1 MPRPSQAFPN
11 IPRNPDQVT
20 PMRPRTTRALKR
32 AVLAPWL
39 AIFALLFT
47 LPARAQRLESPLE
60 LMYAPDAS
68 IAAGKLVEINPA
80 GRIVIEPKEMLWGKT
95 RPPEKL
101 DIRIPNDALYDVKV
115 GERYVVAY
123 SLFRR
128 DPRKAVGMVPNKE
141 GAVAIVSPGI
151 EPAVFRDTPAIR
163 AILKAGRSEHGRE
176 SRKLA
181 ELLLEALKGTDAQLQ
196 YLAAGEFAY
205 EPELGER
212 LADADRAV
220 LEKTVRDAN
229 RPVRVRMVLLEA
241 ASRMPQTLGDW
252 WKKAAMDIVTTT
264 PADGYPDKAS
274 DPVLLVMTAFDVLDR
289 YSVKIPPETLKR
301 WVWNPNPALVER
313 VCVLLRREGP
323 DLERPAIHEA
333 LADPKLSAA
342 TRKFLNDHL
351 RQLDRIDERKR
362 ARKEGSG

>member
-1 MPRPSQAFPN
+1 
-11 IPRNPDQVT
+11 
-20 PMRPRTTRALKR
+20 MRPRTTRALSR
-32 AVLAPWL
+32 AVLAPL
-39 AIFALLFT
+39 LVVASVLFT
-47 LPARAQRLESPLE
+47 MPVRAQRVESPLE

-68 IAAGKLVEINPA
+68 IVAGKLVEINPV
-80 GRIVIEPKEMLWGKT
+80 GRIVIEPKDLLWGKT
-95 RPPEKL
+95 KPPAKL
-101 DIRIPNDALYDVKV
+101 DIRIPNDFLDDVKT

-128 DPRKAVGMVPNKE
+128 DPRKAVGTVPNKE
-141 GAVAIVSPGI
+141 GALAIVSPGI
-151 EPAVFRDTPAIR
+151 EPAVFRDTPALR
-163 AILKAGRSEHGRE
+163 AILKAGRSEEGRE

-181 ELLLEALKGTDAQLQ
+181 DLMLNALQGDDGQLQ
-196 YLAAGEFAY
+196 YLAAGELAY

-212 LADADRAV
+212 LNDADRTRI
-220 LEKTVRDAN
+220 EK
-229 RPVRVRMVLLEA
+229 PVRAANAPIRVRTVLLEA
-241 ASRMPQTLGDW
+241 ASRMPGKLGDW
-252 WKKAAMDIVTTT
+252 WKKAALDIVTTT
-264 PADGYPDKAS
+264 PVDGYSDKAS

-289 YSVKIPPETLKR
+289 YSVKVPAETLKR

-333 LADPKLSAA
+333 LADPKLSEA

-362 ARKEGSG
+362 ARKEGSGRS

>member
-1 MPRPSQAFPN
+1 
-11 IPRNPDQVT
+11 
-20 PMRPRTTRALKR
+20 MRPRTTRALSR
-32 AVLAPWL
+32 AVLAPLLVL
-39 AIFALLFT
+39 ASLVSTTA
-47 LPARAQRLESPLE
+47 ARAERLESPLE

-68 IAAGKLVEINPA
+68 IAAGKLVEINPT
-80 GRIVIEPKEMLWGKT
+80 GRIVIEPKDFLWGRTK
-95 RPPEKL
+95 PPEKL
-101 DIRIPNDALYDVKV
+101 DIRIPNDFLNDVKA

-128 DPRKAVGMVPNKE
+128 DPRKAVGTIPNKE

-163 AILKAGRSEHGRE
+163 AILKAGKSEEGRE

-181 ELLLEALKGTDAQLQ
+181 DLLLNALAGDDPQLE
-196 YLAAGEFAY
+196 YLAAGELAY

-212 LADADRAV
+212 LTDADRAAI
-220 LEKTVRDAN
+220 EKTVRDAK
-229 RPVRVRMVLLEA
+229 RPIRVRMVLLEA
-241 ASRMPQTLGDW
+241 ASRMPKTLGEW
-252 WKKAAMDIVTTT
+252 WKKAALDIVTTT
-264 PADGYPDKAS
+264 PVDGYSDKAS
-274 DPVLLVMTAFDVLDR
+274 DPVLLIMTAFDVLDR
-289 YSVKIPPETLKR
+289 YSVKVPAETLKR

-323 DLERPAIHEA
+323 DLERSAMREA

-342 TRKFLNDHL
+342 TRKFLNDHS
-351 RQLDRIDERKR
+351 RQLDRIEERKR

>member
-1 MPRPSQAFPN
+1 
-11 IPRNPDQVT
+11 
-20 PMRPRTTRALKR
+20 MRSRTTRALTR
-32 AVLAPWL
+32 AVLAPL
-39 AIFALLFT
+39 FFVLPLLLM

-68 IAAGKLVEINPA
+68 IAAGKLVETNPA
-80 GRIVIEPKEMLWGKT
+80 GRIVIGPKELIWGKSK
-95 RPPEKL
+95 PPEKL
-101 DIRIPNDALYDVKV
+101 DIRIPKDFLDDVKI
-115 GERYVVAY
+115 GERYIVAY

-151 EPAVFRDTPAIR
+151 EPAIFRDAPAIR

-181 ELLLEALKGTDAQLQ
+181 DLLLEALKGDDPQLE

-212 LADADRAV
+212 LTDADRAAI
-220 LEKTVRDAN
+220 EKTVRDAK
-229 RPVRVRMVLLEA
+229 RSIRVRMVLLEA
-241 ASRMPQTLGDW
+241 AARMPKTLGDW
-252 WKKAAMDIVTTT
+252 WKKAALDIVTTT
-264 PADGYPDKAS
+264 PVDGYSDKAS
-274 DPVLLVMTAFDVLDR
+274 DPVLLILTAFDVLDR
-289 YSVKIPPETLKR
+289 FSVKVPPETLKR

-313 VCVLLRREGP
+313 ACVLLRREGP

-333 LADPKLSAA
+333 LADPKLSEA

>member
-1 MPRPSQAFPN
+1 MFESP
-11 IPRNPDQVT
+11 
-20 PMRPRTTRALKR
+20 AL
-32 AVLAPWL
+32 
-39 AIFALLFT
+39 
-47 LPARAQRLESPLE
+47 AQRIEAPLE

-68 IAAGKLVEINPA
+68 IVAGKLVEINPV
-80 GRIVIEPKEMLWGKT
+80 GRIVLEPKDMLFGKT
-95 RPPEKL
+95 KPPEKL
-101 DIRIPNDALYDVKV
+101 DIRVPKESLDDVKT

-123 SLFRR
+123 SQFRR

-141 GAVAIVSPGI
+141 GVVAIVSPGI

-181 ELLLEALKGTDAQLQ
+181 DLLLTALSGDDAALR
-196 YLAAGEFAY
+196 YLAAGELAY

-212 LADADRAV
+212 LTDADRARI
-220 LEKTVRDAN
+220 EATVRDVKT
-229 RPVRVRMVLLEA
+229 PIRVRMVLLEA
-241 ASRMPQTLGDW
+241 ASRMPKTLGDW
-252 WKKAAMDIVTTT
+252 WKKAALDIVTTT
-264 PADGYPDKAS
+264 PTDGYSDKAS
-274 DPVLLVMTAFDVLDR
+274 DPVLLILTAFDVLDR
-289 YSVKIPPETLKR
+289 YSVKVPPETLKR

-323 DLERPAIHEA
+323 DLERPAIHDA
-333 LADPKLSAA
+333 LADPKLSEA

-362 ARKEGSG
+362 AQKEGSGRS